1 MTMVDRS
8 VLEARLAEDHQGWSL
23 RRPVREKLASFFLGD
38 GVDPFD
44 QWPSENQRPAWEA
57 AFEEAIEG
65 HSSSE
70 KLDFMCWLE
79 ARGTLSARKGDTPD
93 VTLGE
98 IISPGAEEVGGDGAT
113 EMAAA
118 AKEVAPHT
126 VVIPALKEAQYVC
139 AATAFFV
146 YTSKICSLNEQS
158 WWLSQQR
165 GPGGR
170 AASVPLIALPQY
182 TKLAKTSCQVRYLER
197 VLALDSESE
206 LDRWGEETASLLG
219 RVGLLWASLRL
230 VRMLNAA
237 RKICPMWAMRRR
249 YLELYFFTNHKGLG
263 LPVEVCQTSMFEAV
277 AAFHGVRDVP
287 TSGFGSEGSDAPV
300 AVAASPM
307 MSAPQFAE
315 LARVL
320 ADGVQEAV
328 QDALD
333 GPPGEG
339 HGFKPKAKRTASAGS
354 SAQEAAS
361 ASPMMAL

>member
-8 VLEARLAEDHQGWSL
+8 VLEARLAEDHRGWSL
-23 RRPVREKLASFFLGD
+23 RRPVREKLASFFLED
-38 GVDPFD
+38 GVDPFV
-44 QWPSENQRPAWEA
+44 QWPSEDHRPVWEA
-57 AFEEAIEG
+57 AFEDAIEG
-65 HSSSE
+65 HSRE
-70 KLDFMCWLE
+70 DKLYFMCWLE
-79 ARGTLSARKGDTPD
+79 ASGTLGAQRDDTTD

-98 IISPGAEEVGGDGAT
+98 NNSPGAEKVGSDGAM

-118 AKEVAPHT
+118 AKEVTPHT
-126 VVIPALKEAQYVC
+126 VVIPALKEAQCVC
-139 AATAFFV
+139 AATAFIV

-170 AASVPLIALPQY
+170 SAGVPLIALPQY
-182 TKLAKTSCQVRYLER
+182 TKLAKTSRQVRYLER

-219 RVGLLWASLRL
+219 RVGLTWASLRL
-230 VRMLNAA
+230 VKMLNSA
-237 RKICPMWAMRRR
+237 RKICPMWTMRRR
-249 YLELYFFTNHKGLG
+249 YLELYFFRNHKGLV
-263 LPVEVCQTSMFEAV
+263 LPVELCQMSMLEAV

-287 TSGFGSEGSDAPV
+287 TSGFGSEGSDAPA

-315 LARVL
+315 LTRVL
-320 ADGVQEAV
+320 ADAVQEAA
-328 QDALD
+328 QEALD
-333 GPPGEG
+333 GPLGEG

-354 SAQEAAS
+354 SAQEAAA